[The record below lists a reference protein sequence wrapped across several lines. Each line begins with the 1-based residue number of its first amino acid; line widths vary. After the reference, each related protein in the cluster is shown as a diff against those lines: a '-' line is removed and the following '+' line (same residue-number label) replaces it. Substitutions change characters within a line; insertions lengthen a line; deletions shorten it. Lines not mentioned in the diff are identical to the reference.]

1 MKETPFSSWVG
12 TIWWRRDRLPT
23 AVFLGFPS
31 GSVGKESAYNAGD
44 LSLISGLERSPGEGK
59 GYLLQCSGLKNSMS
73 YIVYGVTKSRTQLR
87 HFHCQQHLHK
97 VKLPYVHQ
105 R

>member
-12 TIWWRRDRLPT
+12 KIWWRRDRLPT

-44 LSLISGLERSPGEGK
+44 LSLISGLERSPGEGN
-59 GYLLQCSGLKNSMS
+59 GYSLPRILAWRVPWTEELGRLQSMGS
-73 YIVYGVTKSRTQLR
+73 QELDTTEHLTLSHTQT
-87 HFHCQQHLHK
+87 HMHVQ
-97 VKLPYVHQ
+97 
-105 R
+105 